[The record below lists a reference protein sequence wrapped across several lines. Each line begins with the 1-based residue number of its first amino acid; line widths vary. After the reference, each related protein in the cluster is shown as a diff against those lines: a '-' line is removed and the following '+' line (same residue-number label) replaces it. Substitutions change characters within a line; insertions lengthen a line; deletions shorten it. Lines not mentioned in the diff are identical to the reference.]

1 MWYGRFHNDKNDFF
15 EKKIQWYKKHY
26 LMSGN
31 SNKFA
36 DVLSISR
43 SHVINDE
50 NIDSLVNF
58 CMGRYYNDL
67 QSYFI
72 AWKYLI
78 NSKEER
84 AVEILN
90 ERFVNF
96 GFTKCF
102 KVSITLLCISKHSL
116 TTIFPKDIWVLLS
129 KYVWKTNYDEKWGIS
144 VF

>member
-1 MWYGRFHNDKNDFF
+1 
-15 EKKIQWYKKHY
+15 
-26 LMSGN
+26 MSGN